1 MRTVNDRCP
10 NCDGEIEAI
19 AGNRDAVAC
28 VECGLVNPET
38 NQSEPLNE
46 GSSGSTS
53 GDVDKYGTD
62 EVNEGWKEQVGITDS
77 SDENL
82 VEILSLVD
90 EYIEAMNLSQ
100 SVRLRTAEILMS
112 VWEHGLFE
120 GRQKEV
126 VTAGGVYAAG
136 RELQEPRPLT
146 NLSNAADVSESAV
159 NNAYRLLIA
168 ELELPIPV
176 SGPQAYVTYVG
187 QELSLPSEVI
197 TEAET
202 ALESSLGDG
211 GNPAGIAAAV
221 LYLLVDDCE
230 SEVTLNEAGAAA
242 GVSKET
248 VWRNTQT
255 LRDSGREFS

>member
-1 MRTVNDRCP
+1 MTDRCP
-10 NCDGEIEAI
+10 SCDGEIEDV
-19 AGNRDAVAC
+19 AGDRGAVAC
-28 VECGLVNPET
+28 VDCGLVNPET
-38 NQSEPLNE
+38 NQPETLE
-46 GSSGSTS
+46 EDSSDTTG
-53 GDVDKYGTD
+53 GDGNKYGTD
-62 EVNEGWKEQVGITDS
+62 EVNEGWKRQVGVTDS

-90 EYIEAMNLSQ
+90 EYVEAMNLSE

-112 VWEHGLFE
+112 GWEHGLFE

-146 NLSNAADVSESAV
+146 NLSTTAEVSESSV
-159 NNAYRLLIA
+159 NNAYRLLVA
-168 ELELPIPV
+168 EVELTIPV

-187 QELSLPSEVI
+187 QELSLPSGVI
-197 TEAET
+197 DEAE
-202 ALESSLGDG
+202 AILESSLGDG

-221 LYLLVDDCE
+221 LYLVADDCE
-230 SEVTLNEAGAAA
+230 SEVTLNEAGSAA